1 MKRILFIA
9 LISVIFTGCAST
21 KNSYSSNSGGGQ
33 TNKNL
38 VNFTSA
44 LKKAG
49 GFTNQELTGAVPVTK
64 KTAVF
69 YNTKQIILT
78 SKKVNNN
85 KAGVVEDYALVIG
98 GLDSIVIEPGTSF
111 IAEKVTDSKVTL
123 SCKVDDIVFS
133 LSYADD
139 GKVYLLESQQDEK
152 HTAVVTDDEG
162 KFRTVRYHY
171 LLSGTR
177 EFMLKEGD
185 GDVLQISQEF
195 LDNNLHQVKGV
206 INN

>member
-1 MKRILFIA
+1 MKKILFIA
-9 LISVIFTGCAST
+9 LTSVIFTGCAST

-38 VNFTSA
+38 VNFSTD

-78 SKKVNNN
+78 SKKVNN
-85 KAGVVEDYALVIG
+85 KAGVVEDYSLVIG

-111 IAEKVTDSKVTL
+111 IAEKVTDNKVIL
-123 SCKVDDIVFS
+123 SCKVDEIILS
-133 LSYADD
+133 LTYADD
-139 GKVYLLESQQDEK
+139 GKVYLLETQQDEK
-152 HTAVVTDDEG
+152 HTAVVADDEG

-171 LLSGTR
+171 LFSGTR